1 MSTYPTELTIIDS
14 CDVEMGKA
22 SSRSGDDANKTGRF
36 SVFMRSSKQP
46 TSPLDDIIPH
56 ALKYRVFTTSIYGH
70 RNPTDNKMIWS
81 ILYLGCIG
89 LCRTTSVRALTLPP
103 IQDLS
108 TFTPSASLV
117 NQTLPIS
124 LIIDP
129 VAPQANPPYGPIPDP
144 VCNGT
149 LLGYD
154 VNRYSCLQAW
164 RAIPI
169 NRDTLTFGDRNAV
182 FDVKLPRRFSSRQYP
197 LYFSSLQSVIVRF
210 LSRVKFQTDGNPVH
224 KSGWYLRDRYLS

>member
-1 MSTYPTELTIIDS
+1 MSTYSTESSIIDS

-22 SSRSGDDANKTGRF
+22 AKASSRSGDNANMQINRVALASLCARPSTR
-36 SVFMRSSKQP
+36 P
-46 TSPLDDIIPH
+46 SPFDDIIPR
-56 ALKYRVFTTSIYGH
+56 ALKYRVFTTSSRPLSVSHGRRH
-70 RNPTDNKMIWS
+70 STDNKMIWS

-89 LCRTTSVRALTLPP
+89 LFRTPFIRALTLPP

-108 TFTPSASLV
+108 IFTPSASPV
-117 NQTLPIS
+117 NKTLPIS

-154 VNRYSCLQAW
+154 MNRYSCLQAW
-164 RAIPI
+164 GTIPI
-169 NRDTLTFGDRNAV
+169 SRNTLTFGDRNRI
-182 FDVKLPRRFSSRQYP
+182 FDVKLPRRFSSRQY
-197 LYFSSLQSVIVRF
+197 SLLFAS
-210 LSRVKFQTDGNPVH
+210 L
-224 KSGWYLRDRYLS
+224 